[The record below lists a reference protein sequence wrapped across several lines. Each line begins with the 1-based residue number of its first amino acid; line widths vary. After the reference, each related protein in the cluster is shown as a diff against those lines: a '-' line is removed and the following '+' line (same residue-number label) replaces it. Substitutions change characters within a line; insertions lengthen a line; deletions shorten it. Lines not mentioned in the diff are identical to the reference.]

1 MRNPVVILPRA
12 TAGQGTSLGDLGP
25 SAAVSSQLVDGKDL
39 SIANVTNST
48 AVLTQPAYVYP
59 TRSPT
64 MDASAAILSQPA
76 LGQDIQLGMLY
87 DSRTTQ
93 FFGGVSLWDH
103 EIVNARQALDEH
115 TLQNGEFTYSTS
127 LDEARNQAALDVEG
141 ALGLDIGLFQAV
153 GSARYLNDN
162 KTSTFEARVD
172 VSCTI
177 VRRTRRIPQEIL
189 ASMQHERIIDDPRFT
204 HFVGEVV
211 EGGSAT
217 LSFVQCCSSA
227 ENAREILARLKH
239 KVRLLSAAGEVSV
252 DHSQDNDSI
261 FEGIKISY
269 SGAMA
274 ENVTN
279 IEDARCV
286 AREMPT
292 KLIKQLNTLSYK
304 LLPLQVLDNTVNR
317 NIRQLDT
324 TLVNQTTAALRAGTM
339 GRFQLKDL
347 LEQVVFQK
355 WFPAI
360 KQQILNIQTAFAATE
375 AQFTDTARRLLPDLR
390 DGSSDYNVKTS
401 ELQAAVALYEQR
413 SGIVEQFVAKKLSEA
428 HVLRATVASLLA
440 DGFENHLG
448 GMKAQSLAD
457 NTSPRLLLSF
467 GGTSINRC
475 RHPLQMSIE
484 SSTVGAPINDR
495 SDSDSDD
502 DDPNDEWFENPQTVA
517 NVREACSALRLQRS
531 HSLPMM
537 VFGVVGC
544 DKADRPGSRKRTK
557 TSVGD
562 IVLDS
567 KGKLFIVSGMLPK
580 APRAP
585 KLKVEGQIIIASWDH
600 DSSDEDEL
608 PISTTG
614 FVLRFCPRPNLSRD
628 GAFPCVS
635 ENEASMEIRCEASET
650 KVKLERTLDGATLYD
665 DCDYEVELCIETSV
679 GRSNWSSPTIGRTCK
694 LPSIA
699 SRMIDFYLQ
708 NRSVLSRSGRDLKPW
723 ELDESGGKK
732 SLFLGLVTQ
741 AQRVCTDSR
750 FDRQLAVKIVD
761 VAPSF
766 EPGIRAASAQDD
778 ENAIVVLFAGC
789 SGHGK
794 STEINAL
801 VSYLLGG
808 AVDDFARI
816 MMIDDRGANQ
826 TSSVTQYV
834 TCYRIRPLSP
844 LFEGKTLLIVDT
856 PAYGDSRGFER
867 DAFVT
872 AAMSEFFKTIEH
884 INAIVFTCR
893 ANELRTTILSPV
905 STYVF
910 SLFAKDVKD
919 CLRTIYTFSDAG
931 APLARKAL
939 SELQWPVE
947 NGEVEVNNAAFT
959 VELDNKNADKV
970 RDWWLMSVKGQFRL
984 MKMLLSRPPVPTAGS
999 ASVTKDRLDLERK
1012 CELVEKKILR
1022 TANDAQIL
1030 IANLGALANAVGA
1043 GPGDEIL
1050 VSEDRAVSKPL
1061 PIGQAT
1067 TLCLRCNT
1075 TCHDYCRIG
1084 DDNAKARCI
1093 AMGSNGNCTVC
1104 KGCCVW
1110 SEHRNATFL
1119 MVVEKHEEWVVP
1131 ETLITKWNSGNNTLE
1146 GALLGAT
1153 SIYLKLQEELRKD
1166 ILYLANLTAKL
1177 KDTALL
1183 HDPTALIKY
1192 IETLIQTARQLGAP
1206 PEQLIQLTTA
1216 KKTLL
1221 LVLKVKEMGV
1231 GATGDSQTL
1240 LQILRMVEA
1249 EMLRRM
1255 KLTSK
1260 RRAAEEGK
1268 PCNLYNDLCEKLPSK
1283 IQKRAPGRLKTAGIF
1298 LGNGAKYPENLQAV
1312 IKLIQVVLKD
1322 GGVVSAITTS
1332 A

>member
-1 MRNPVVILPRA
+1 MRNRLVVLSEA
-12 TAGQGTSLGDLGP
+12 AAGQGTNLADMDT
-25 SAAVSSQLVDGKDL
+25 SAAIFPQPVAGEDL
-39 SIANVTNST
+39 SIGNVTNST
-48 AVLTQPAYVYP
+48 ALLTQPASGYL
-59 TRSPT
+59 TSLPT
-64 MDASAAILSQPA
+64 MDASPAILSQPA
-76 LGQDIQLGMLY
+76 LGQDVQLGMLY
-87 DSRTTQ
+87 DSRTAQ
-93 FFGGVSLWDH
+93 FFGGVSLWDN
-103 EIVNARQALDEH
+103 EIVNARQTLEEH

-127 LDEARNQAALDVEG
+127 LEEARNQAALDVEG
-141 ALGLDIGLFQAV
+141 ALGLDLGMFKAA
-153 GSARYLNDN
+153 GSAKYLNDN
-162 KTSTFEARVD
+162 KTSAFEARVD

-189 ASMQHERIIDDPRFT
+189 ASMQHERKLDDPQFT

-217 LSFVQCCSSA
+217 LSFVQSCSSA
-227 ENAREILARLKH
+227 ENAKKVLGRLKA
-239 KVRLLSAAGEVSV
+239 KVMLLSAAGEVNLDQSK
-252 DHSQDNDSI
+252 DNDSI

-279 IEDARCV
+279 IEDARRV
-286 AREMPT
+286 ARKMPT
-292 KLIKQLNTLSYK
+292 KLMKQLNTLTYK
-304 LLPLQVLDNTVNR
+304 LLPLKVLDNTVNR
-317 NIRQLDT
+317 NIRQLDA
-324 TLVNQTTAALRAGTM
+324 TLVNQTAAALKAGTI

-347 LEQVVFQK
+347 AEQVVFQK

-360 KQQILNIQTAFAATE
+360 RQQILNIQTVFADAET
-375 AQFTDTARRLLPDLR
+375 QFTQTARRLLPELR
-390 DGSSDYNVKTS
+390 DGSIDYKVKIS
-401 ELQAAVALYEQR
+401 ELQEAVALYEQR
-413 SGIVEQFVAKKLSEA
+413 SRIVEQFVAKKLTEA
-428 HVLRATVASLLA
+428 YALQATVASLLA

-448 GMKAQSLAD
+448 GIKAQSLAD
-457 NTSPRLLLSF
+457 TISPRLLLSF
-467 GGTSINRC
+467 GGASINRS

-484 SSTVGAPINDR
+484 SSTVGANADDK

-531 HSLPMM
+531 HALPTII
-537 VFGVVGC
+537 FGVAGV
-544 DKADRPGSRKRTK
+544 DKAYRPGSTKRTK

-567 KGKLFIVSGMLPK
+567 KGKLFIVTGMLPK

-585 KLKVEGQIIIASWDH
+585 KLKVEGQSIIVAWDH
-600 DSSDEDEL
+600 DRSNEEEL
-608 PISTTG
+608 AISTTG
-614 FVLRFCPRPNLSRD
+614 FVLRFCPRPNLSKD

-635 ENEASMEIRCEASET
+635 ENEASMEIRCEASKT
-650 KVKLERTLDGATLYD
+650 TVKLERSPDGAVLHD
-665 DCDYEVELCIETSV
+665 DCDYEIELCVETIV
-679 GRSNWSSPTIGRTCK
+679 GRSDWSSPIIGRTCK

-699 SRMIDFYLQ
+699 SRMIDFYLH
-708 NRSVLSRSGRDLKPW
+708 NRSLLSRSTRDVTPW

-766 EPGIRAASAQDD
+766 EPGIHAASAQDD
-778 ENAIVVLFAGC
+778 KNTIVVLFAGC

-794 STEINAL
+794 STQINAF

-826 TSSVTQYV
+826 VSSVTQYV

-856 PAYGDSRGFER
+856 PGYGDSRGFER

-872 AAMSEFFKTIEH
+872 AAMSEFFKTIQH
-884 INAIVFTCR
+884 INAIIFTCR
-893 ANELRTTILSPV
+893 ANELRTTFLSPV
-905 STYVF
+905 STYIF
-910 SLFAKDVKD
+910 SLFAKDVKA

-939 SELQWPVE
+939 SELKWPVE

-959 VELDNKNADKV
+959 VELDNQNADKV
-970 RDWWLMSVKGQFRL
+970 RGWWLMSIKGQFQL

-999 ASVTKDRLDLERK
+999 ASVTKDRIDLERK

-1043 GPGDEIL
+1043 GPGDKVL
-1050 VSEDRAVSKPL
+1050 VKEDRAVSKPL
-1061 PIGQAT
+1061 PVGQAT
-1067 TLCLRCNT
+1067 TLCIRCNT
-1075 TCHDYCRIG
+1075 TCHDYCAIG
-1084 DDNAKARCI
+1084 DDNAKNGCI
-1093 AMGSNGNCTVC
+1093 AMGPGGKCTVC
-1104 KGCCVW
+1104 KGSCVW
-1110 SEHRNATFL
+1110 SEHRNARFL
-1119 MVVEKHEEWVVP
+1119 VVVEKHEEWVVP

-1146 GALLGAT
+1146 GALIGAI
-1153 SIYLKLQEELRKD
+1153 SVYLKLQEELRND
-1166 ILYLANLTAKL
+1166 ILYLADLTAKL
-1177 KDTALL
+1177 KDMALL

-1206 PEQLIQLTTA
+1206 PAQLIQLTTA

-1231 GATGDSQTL
+1231 EATSDSQTL
-1240 LQILRMVEA
+1240 LQILNMVEA
-1249 EMLRRM
+1249 EMQRRM
-1255 KLTSK
+1255 RLTPLM
-1260 RRAAEEGK
+1260 RAAEEEK
-1268 PCNLYNDLCEKLPSK
+1268 ACSLYNELYEKLPSK
-1283 IQKRAPGRLKTAGIF
+1283 IQKRAPGRLKTAGMF
-1298 LGNGAKYPENLQAV
+1298 ATGAKYPENLQAV